1 MYKYK
6 SIADMFDK
14 CSLIDK
20 VAYKRK
26 VNGKY
31 EPITYQQFRENVM
44 MFHFA
49 LKEYGIK
56 NDSKIA
62 ILSENRLEWAVTDYG
77 SFTIGAVIVPIYPSL
92 TPEQINFILKDSDS
106 EILVISQKETLKK
119 LFPHLSDLPLLKTV
133 ITMFSYD
140 EETFEG
146 KEILSFKDFL
156 ARGKNL
162 IDEVEFKE
170 TISKVDI
177 KDLLSI
183 VYTSG
188 TTGNP
193 KGVMLTHENILS
205 NVENSLMAISDIGK
219 DDMFL
224 SFLPLCH
231 IFERMTGHFL
241 AIYCQATIA
250 YAESIDTVAENI
262 LEVHPTV
269 MASVPRLYEKVYAKI
284 KNQVDEGSN
293 GKKKIFNWAIGI
305 GKQVSELRQKGE
317 EPKGALKFKYSLAH
331 KLVFSKL
338 HQKMGGELRF
348 FVSGGAPLSR
358 EIGEFFDS
366 AGILIIE
373 GYGMTETSPVI
384 SCNRLDDYK
393 FGTVGKPINNVK
405 VKIADDGEII
415 VKGPSITPGYY
426 KNPKATKELIDS
438 QGWLHTGDI
447 GVFDAEGFLKITD
460 RKKNIIVTANGK
472 NIAPQPIEEAIKL
485 SKYIQEIVLI
495 GDKRKFI
502 SALVVPEYE
511 RFAGMQKEDI
521 YELLN
526 NEINKRQKPFASF
539 ERVKKIHILDEPLTL
554 ENGELTPTLKVKRKV
569 VIKKFENEIESMY
582 Q

>member
-14 CSLIDK
+14 CSLVDK

-426 KNPKATKELIDS
+426 KNSEATKELIDS

>member
-1 MYKYK
+1 MYKFK
-6 SIADMFDK
+6 SVADMFDK
-14 CSLIDK
+14 CSLINK
-20 VAYKRK
+20 EAYKRK
-26 VNGKY
+26 INGKY
-31 EPITYQQFRENVM
+31 ESVSYQQFRENVM

-56 NDSKIA
+56 KDSKVA
-62 ILSENRLEWAVTDYG
+62 ILSENRLEWSVADYG
-77 SFTIGAVIVPIYPSL
+77 SFALGAVIVPIYPSL
-92 TPEQINFILKDSDS
+92 TTEQILFILKDSDS
-106 EILVISQKETLKK
+106 EILVISNKITLRK
-119 LFPHLSDLPLLKTV
+119 LYPLLNKLPLLKTI

-140 EETFEG
+140 EENFEG

-156 ARGKNL
+156 AHGKNL
-162 IDEVEFKE
+162 IDEVKFKE
-170 TISKVDI
+170 SVAKVDL

-188 TTGNP
+188 TTGIP
-193 KGVMLTHENILS
+193 KGVMLSHENILS
-205 NVENSLMAISDIGK
+205 NVENSLLAISDIGK
-219 DDMFL
+219 DDIFL

-250 YAESIDTVAENI
+250 YAESIETVAENI
-262 LEVHPTV
+262 LEVHPTI

-284 KNQVDEGSN
+284 KNQVEEGSN
-293 GKKKIFNWAIGI
+293 AKKKIFYWAIEI
-305 GKQVSELRQKGE
+305 GKQVSELKQKGE
-317 EPKGALKFKYSLAH
+317 GPKGALKMKYSLAQ

-338 HQKMGGELRF
+338 HQKMGGSLKF

-384 SCNRLDDYK
+384 SCNRIDDYK

-415 VKGPSITPGYY
+415 VKGPSITQGYY
-426 KNPKATKELIDS
+426 KNPEATKELIDS

-447 GVFDAEGFLKITD
+447 GVFDADGFLKITD

-472 NIAPQPIEEAIKL
+472 NVAPQPIEEQIKL

-502 SALVVPEYE
+502 SALVVPDYE

-521 YELLN
+521 YEIII
-526 NEINKRQKPFASF
+526 NEINTRQQSFANF
-539 ERVKKIHILDEPLTL
+539 EKVKKIHILDEPLTL
-554 ENGELTPTLKVKRKV
+554 EKGEITPTLKVKRKV
-569 VIKKFENEIESMY
+569 VLNKFENEIEAMY